1 MSKNDLIYMIFC
13 GTSPYPIINSLW
25 ASIDIKGIKPTE
37 IVLLVSEKQRGLE
50 KIKKCV
56 ETLIENTLGNNCSV
70 ENLIISEWDI
80 KKNIDQL
87 SEFLNKMGE
96 PKKELI
102 VDITPG
108 RKTMSIS
115 GVLFVNNAI
124 GRKIATKEIFQHIIY
139 WHLIE
144 SDKYSSKWYP
154 EIPRENFN
162 FVDLMEV
169 IK

>member
-1 MSKNDLIYMIFC
+1 MTNNGLCYLIFC

-25 ASIDIKGIKPTE
+25 ASIDIKGIKPTN
-37 IVLLVSEKQRGLE
+37 IVLLMSEKQSGLE

-56 ETLIENTLGNNCSV
+56 ETLIENILENNCSI
-70 ENLIISEWDI
+70 ESLIISEWDI
-80 KKNIDQL
+80 KKNINQMT
-87 SEFLNKMGE
+87 EFLKE
-96 PKKELI
+96 PRDQKKSLV
-102 VDITPG
+102 VDITSG

-124 GRKIATKEIFQHIIY
+124 KKSNITKENFAHIIY

-169 IK
+169 IE